1 MWSNDQLRE
10 YQEQG
15 FYLARGLLSAAE
27 VASLNGEM
35 PWLLDAERTDD
46 GVHRERERTGAVRQA
61 YLAHRH
67 SEPYRQLARDPRV
80 LDPVKQVI
88 GNDVYMWHSKINV
101 KASFEG
107 TVWLWHQDFGYW
119 INDGV
124 AARFVSAMVFLDQA
138 TLNNGCLLVAAGSHR
153 WGLLPH
159 VIDEVTTSYKQWC
172 VSLPALNEHLREED
186 IRPITGQPG
195 DVLFFDPNLVHASGH
210 NLSPL
215 PRKTVILCYNDV
227 ANTPRAVPAARPDW
241 VVSRVHEPVA

>member
-1 MWSNDQLRE
+1 MWTGDELRSYHE
-10 YQEQG
+10 HGY
-15 FYLARGLLSAAE
+15 FLARGLLTAAE
-27 VASLNGEM
+27 VAGLNGEM
-35 PWLLDAERTDD
+35 PWLLATDGADD
-46 GVHRERERTGAVRQA
+46 GIHRERERTGAVRQV

-67 SEPYRQLARDPRV
+67 SEPYRRLARDPRV
-80 LDPVKQVI
+80 LDPVRQVI
-88 GNDVYMWHSKINV
+88 GNDVYIWHSKINV

-124 AARFVSAMVFLDQA
+124 EARFVSAMVFLDQA

-159 VIDEVTTSYKQWC
+159 AIDEATTSYKQWC
-172 VSLPALNEHLREED
+172 VTLPVLAERLKEED
-186 IRPITGQPG
+186 IHPITGQPG

-227 ANTPRAVPAARPDW
+227 ANTPRPVAAPRPDW
-241 VVSRVHEPVA
+241 VVSRNHEAVT